1 MAKTYAPPQ
10 PFETTS
16 RPPIPLARVKSNQ
29 VAAIGYSP
37 ELRILAVQFK
47 GKATGETPVPVYH
60 YADVSPDMHAK
71 FIGAESIGTFFGTN
85 IKPMIFKKYPA
96 EPLPALEA

>member
-16 RPPIPLARVKSNQ
+16 RPPIPLARVK
-29 VAAIGYSP
+29 
-37 ELRILAVQFK
+37 
-47 GKATGETPVPVYH
+47 GETPVPVYH